1 MALISS
7 FVFAVAIA
15 VNNLTKALRFAR
27 PFAFSARLFFT
38 SHFDKNSH
46 LKGFPS

>member
-15 VNNLTKALRFAR
+15 VNNLTKALRFTR
-27 PFAFSARLFFT
+27 PFAFSARFFFLPLT
-38 SHFDKNSH
+38 LIKF
-46 LKGFPS
+46 LT